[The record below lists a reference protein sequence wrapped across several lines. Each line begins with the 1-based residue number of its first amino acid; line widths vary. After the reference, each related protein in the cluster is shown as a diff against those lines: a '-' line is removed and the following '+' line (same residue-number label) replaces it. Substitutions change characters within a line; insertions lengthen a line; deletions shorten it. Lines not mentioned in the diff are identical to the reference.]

1 MRDGLNRVWRRAQHK
16 RNARVCDEICTVEF
30 EVEDGVQYRFEFP
43 LGVDWFGSSASQS
56 RVRLEMSSADGIQS
70 R

>member
-1 MRDGLNRVWRRAQHK
+1 VS
-16 RNARVCDEICTVEF
+16 DEICTVEF

-43 LGVDWFGSSASQS
+43 LGVDCFGSSASQL
-56 RVRLEMSSADGIQS
+56 RDRLEMSSADGIQS